1 MYQHTPPLQALKMHH
16 SEASP
21 KSKSMRTQ
29 SYLRRFTISVFPKEG
44 VQECLLGPV
53 QTQNFPW
60 AEPNSNRPLPKSK
73 KPSLSRPS
81 AQPVS
86 WKWVQ
91 FGQTAY
97 KICYNNLCIR
107 FGTWT
112 VQRLN
117 QSHTKVDQKLKF
129 LAELGRKNGWAVPNW
144 KQAFLID
151 SDAKLFMYL
160 IQCIKF
166 SSWKVQRLNWTLSS
180 QRNLNVWIRLRE
192 Y

>member
-1 MYQHTPPLQALKMHH
+1 MPIL
-16 SEASP
+16 
-21 KSKSMRTQ
+21 
-29 SYLRRFTISVFPKEG
+29 ISAK
-44 VQECLLGPV
+44 L
-53 QTQNFPW
+53 NN
-60 AEPNSNRPLPKSK
+60 A
-73 KPSLSRPS
+73 
-81 AQPVS
+81 
-86 WKWVQ
+86 Q

-117 QSHTKVDQKLKF
+117 RSHTKVDQKLKF

-166 SSWKVQRLNWTLSS
+166 SLWKFQRLNWTLSL
-180 QRNLNVWIRLRE
+180 QRNLNIWARLRE
-192 Y
+192 YQTLLWHYDTLHFWWFPVCKSYHYSQCLWITPSPSTCDNKVFNAWSKC